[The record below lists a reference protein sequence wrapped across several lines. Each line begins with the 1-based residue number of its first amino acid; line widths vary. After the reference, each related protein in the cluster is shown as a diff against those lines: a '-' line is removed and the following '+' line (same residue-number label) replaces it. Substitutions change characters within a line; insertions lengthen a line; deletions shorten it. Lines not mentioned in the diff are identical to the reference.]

1 MCVCVCVPKRGR
13 EREGGEGQ
21 TVGGRERD
29 GRKLYILCV
38 HGAKMFKGVTL
49 VSLVAKP
56 VSLLKVRKHSS
67 LILS

>member
-1 MCVCVCVPKRGR
+1 MCVCVPKR

-38 HGAKMFKGVTL
+38 HAAKMFKGATL

-67 LILS
+67 LKLT